1 MTQPSSITFSRTA
14 STAVQGERMHTS
26 APSALSAESQLF
38 ANIMAQGAMSG
49 SLTSGSAKDESAAD
63 TYLIDA
69 MSEQWALRLNAGTQ
83 WPMQFVFYLAGRGRL
98 QVSAAYEQNAWSL
111 SVQAEQPGTRQW
123 LNAVRHRCEQRL
135 AQRLGQP
142 VNVQV
147 IQERWG

>member
-1 MTQPSSITFSRTA
+1 MTQPSPITFVRAVSAT
-14 STAVQGERMHTS
+14 VQGERVHTS
-26 APSALSAESQLF
+26 VPSALSAESTLF
-38 ANIMAQGAMSG
+38 ARIMTQGAMSG
-49 SLTSGSAKDESAAD
+49 SLTSGSAKDKSAAD
-63 TYLIDA
+63 THLIDA
-69 MSEQWALRLNAGTQ
+69 ISEQWALRLSARTQ

-98 QVSAAYEQNAWSL
+98 QVSAGYEQNAWYL

-147 IQERWG
+147 IQGHWG

>member
-1 MTQPSSITFSRTA
+1 MTQPSSITFTRTPSA
-14 STAVQGERMHTS
+14 AAQGERAHSS
-26 APSALSAESQLF
+26 AASVLSVESKLF

-49 SLTSGSAKDESAAD
+49 SLTSGSAKDESPAD

>member
-1 MTQPSSITFSRTA
+1 MTQPPVITFSHTVSTTLQSERVHTA
-14 STAVQGERMHTS
+14 
-26 APSALSAESQLF
+26 APSTLGAESKLF
-38 ANIMAQGAMSG
+38 ARIMAQGVLSG
-49 SLTSGSAKDESAAD
+49 SITADSAKDESAAE
-63 TYLIDA
+63 TQLIDA
-69 MSEQWALRLNAGTQ
+69 MSEQWALRVNAGTQ

-98 QVSAAYEQNAWSL
+98 QVSAAYEQSAWHL

-142 VNVQV
+142 VSMQV